1 MCHSPTY
8 HHYQQGAWAV
18 NCSWPGFQLD
28 AFSKDHQQAR
38 LKGLGF
44 LPCVAAQEGVG

>member
-1 MCHSPTY
+1 MLQRRARCPAHRPGYMCHSPTY

-28 AFSKDHQQAR
+28 AFSKDHQQAS
-38 LKGLGF
+38 
-44 LPCVAAQEGVG
+44 